1 VAETMVEEAPEREK
15 SPDSEA
21 AFAAMPAE
29 LAKPK
34 TYSALATALKD
45 HIYRNHVLKLFKY
58 APMKIVSKPG
68 ESEGDFR
75 VRVAAKV
82 AEQRDAQVDVLRAKY
97 AGKRKSLEDK
107 ALRAQQK
114 LDREKAQA
122 SSKMMDAA
130 ISIGSTIFGSI
141 MGRKAISSSTLSK
154 AATAAKTATKVA
166 GQKQDVAHAEE
177 SLEVIM
183 AQITELDTQ
192 LDSEIETLKASAN
205 PQLLELDTVEF
216 SPKKSDIQVDRVALY
231 WRC

>member
-1 VAETMVEEAPEREK
+1 
-15 SPDSEA
+15 
-21 AFAAMPAE
+21 
-29 LAKPK
+29 
-34 TYSALATALKD
+34 
-45 HIYRNHVLKLFKY
+45 
-58 APMKIVSKPG
+58 
-68 ESEGDFR
+68 
-75 VRVAAKV
+75 
-82 AEQRDAQVDVLRAKY
+82 
-97 AGKRKSLEDK
+97 
-107 ALRAQQK
+107 
-114 LDREKAQA
+114 
-122 SSKMMDAA
+122 MMDAA